1 MTQPQPTKT
10 RRQKLEEFAAA
21 KPNDPFTLYALA
33 LECANSGDSD
43 AAIQHFDMLLSTHPD
58 YVTGYFQLG
67 QLYMRLSR
75 HTEARQTLTA
85 GISAAGRTGDAHASE
100 EMSAAL
106 ASLPAGHLL

>member
-1 MTQPQPTKT
+1 MTQPVNS
-10 RRQKLEEFAAA
+10 RREKLEQFVAA
-21 KPNDPFTLYALA
+21 KPNDPFARYALA
-33 LECANSGDSD
+33 LECANIGDSD
-43 AAIQHFDMLLSTHPD
+43 SAIENFDILLRTHPD

-85 GISAAGRTGDAHASE
+85 GIQAARRTGDTHAAE

-106 ASLPAGHLL
+106 ASLPAGHII

>member
-10 RRQKLEEFAAA
+10 RRQKLEEFVATR
-21 KPNDPFTLYALA
+21 PNDAFALYGLA
-33 LECANSGDSD
+33 LECANTGDSD
-43 AAIQHFDMLLSTHPD
+43 SAIQHFDVLLRTHPD

-75 HTEARQTLTA
+75 FTEARQTLTA
-85 GISAAGRTGDAHASE
+85 GVAAAGRTGDAHAAE

-106 ASLPAGHLL
+106 ASLPAGHVI

>member
-1 MTQPQPTKT
+1 MTPPQPTKS
-10 RRQKLEEFAAA
+10 RRQKLEEFVAAHPSDA
-21 KPNDPFTLYALA
+21 FALYGLA
-33 LECANSGDSD
+33 IECGNQGDSE
-43 AAIQHFDMLLSTHPD
+43 AAIEHFDTLLRTHPD

-85 GISAAGRTGDAHASE
+85 GIQAAGRTGDAHAAE

-106 ASLPAGHLL
+106 ASLPAGHVI